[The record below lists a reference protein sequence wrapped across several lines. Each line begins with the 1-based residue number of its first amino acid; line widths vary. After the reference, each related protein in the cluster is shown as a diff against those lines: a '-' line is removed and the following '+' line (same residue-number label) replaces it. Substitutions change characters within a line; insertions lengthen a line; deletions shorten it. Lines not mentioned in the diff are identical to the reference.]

1 MSAVTVN
8 LTEQSKVEINHVTS
22 PVVSITHPEVRAI
35 TVTGFVGGSGG
46 GFTLPDG
53 LEYQVLTSDGAGGAT
68 FEFPKTISETVKNVS
83 GGELAK
89 GTPVHVTGSTGQD
102 TAEVVAAD
110 ATTYY
115 PAHFVLGETLANGAT
130 GQAIAYGFINNVSVP
145 DGDVYVG
152 FEGEDVY
159 LGASGGWVTTKPTGA
174 NVKVQKIGVILKV
187 NASSDHIS
195 GIVQGA
201 GRVNDLP
208 NITEGKLW
216 VGDADGVPQEW
227 GYSNATAMPEEV
239 GAFPVGTTFS
249 DATLDEL
256 FTGLLY
262 PYQDPVLTVNDNFA
276 SQYEFGDDVN
286 SVTITLSADNPSN
299 VEGGSLSLYKVTG
312 GGGQSTTQT
321 LIDSALSLSDFS
333 GGYAY
338 TPGTPITSAVAN
350 GYVSFRVVGQDTN
363 GSTISDYGPN
373 TYWRYRVFWGN
384 SSSSSLSVVST
395 LSDSILDADRAGT
408 RAFDSG
414 TSVYKFF
421 AWPTGLGTPP
431 AAPNGFKFDNG
442 TNVPMATTSD
452 DAIFSNTD
460 SSGYNYQ
467 SITETVNGES
477 ITYKVYRSKN
487 QINGALNITVY

>member
-115 PAHFVLGETLANGAT
+115 PAHFVLGETLGIGEV

-145 DGDVYVG
+145 DGDAYVG

-249 DATLDEL
+249 DATLDQL

-276 SQYEFGDDVN
+276 QEYEFGDDVN

-299 VEGGSLSLYKVTG
+299 IETGSLSILKYTG
-312 GGGQSTTQT
+312 ISTYTT
-321 LIDSALSLSDFS
+321 IATGLSLSDFS
-333 GGYAY
+333 GGYIYSPA
-338 TPGTPITSAVAN
+338 TPITSPAN
-350 GYVSFRVVGQDTN
+350 GYVSFRVMGLDTN

-395 LSDSILDADRAGT
+395 LSDSILDANRGGT

-421 AWPTGLGTPP
+421 AWPTGLGAPS
-431 AAPNGFKFDNG
+431 ASPNGFKFDNG
-442 TNVPMATTSD
+442 TNVPMATSND
-452 DAIFSNTD
+452 DANFSTTD
-460 SSGYNYQ
+460 SSGYYYQ

-477 ITYKVYRSKN
+477 ITYRVYRSKN